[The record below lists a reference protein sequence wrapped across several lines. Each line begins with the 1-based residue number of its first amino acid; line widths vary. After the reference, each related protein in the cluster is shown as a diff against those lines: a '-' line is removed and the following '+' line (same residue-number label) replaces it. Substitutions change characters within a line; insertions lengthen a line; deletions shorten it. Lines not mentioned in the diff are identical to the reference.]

1 MWTIKYSPDPLCPS
15 HRGED
20 GMRSA
25 IATCSAEILTF
36 LAAAG
41 ASSSQSPSPYDA
53 FLEGGRMAGVAL
65 ADRVARSIADVIV
78 SPSSSKTLSEV
89 SCTNVV
95 TIEPLYK
102 MLSSVDPHRRL
113 SAAARHHLK
122 RSMTRKIGNGGSK
135 GSGGKISKNTFP
147 PYLFERT
154 DVYCEEDQLFV
165 SVRVI
170 IETEHKG
177 VSGGDGVNT
186 EGVACG
192 ASFSSSI
199 DTFKE
204 EFLAE
209 ILGRVTDD
217 AITGVL
223 RHVATAVFQERLRGQ
238 LSTSLEAVAFV
249 ADGSILPRRSGAS
262 SMPMA
267 SPPALPFKAPESRM
281 RKQVVVEMGNL
292 CDYLDLDES
301 VSSVDGTTVCL
312 TGLVIPHGVTLIVGG
327 GYHGKSTLLR
337 CIASGIYNKIPG
349 DGREFSVTVR
359 DAVTV
364 RAEDGRYVNNCN
376 VSAFISNLPT
386 PPGVAKT
393 IDTSKFCTRE
403 ASGSTSQA
411 SNVSEAIEM
420 GASAMLVDEDVSA
433 ANFMARDG
441 RMRSLVMDESITP
454 LLYRVN
460 GIYDSLGIS
469 TVVVVGGVGDWL
481 DVPHQVVKLDKYLV
495 YDATAKAQS
504 VSRQFSH
511 GHVQYAGRGVVHR
524 LNWDKK
530 GTPNQRKPV
539 TDHPFHNARV
549 SLMDGGGRI
558 CLTGEEGSE
567 MSVDYEND
575 DEDFGVIDM
584 ARCEQ
589 LFGRS
594 EQLYGAG
601 LCVAWIIEH
610 SKSHPDLGLRAL
622 LDALDN
628 ELDRAGGMKGLLASL
643 PESKEDVLECLGY
656 ASRPR
661 RYEVAMALTRMRG
674 ICFDEIPN
682 VDDGSE
688 EEAARKAEERKKALA
703 ELWANRRKKARER

>member
-1 MWTIKYSPDPLCPS
+1 MWAIKYSPDPLCPS

-20 GMRSA
+20 GIRST
-25 IATCSAEILTF
+25 IATCSADISAF
-36 LAAAG
+36 LSA
-41 ASSSQSPSPYDA
+41 ASSHSFDA
-53 FLEGGRMAGVAL
+53 FLEGGRIAKVAL
-65 ADRVARSIADVIV
+65 ADRVARSVADVIAP
-78 SPSSSKTLSEV
+78 PSSSKTLSEAK
-89 SCTNVV
+89 CTNVV

-102 MLSSVDPHRRL
+102 MMSSVDPHRRL

-122 RSMTRKIGNGGSK
+122 RSMTRKIGSGGGGS
-135 GSGGKISKNTFP
+135 SSNTSKNTFP
-147 PYLFERT
+147 PYMFERT
-154 DVYCEEDQLFV
+154 DVCCGEDDTLCV
-165 SVRVI
+165 SLRVI
-170 IETEHKG
+170 TETEHKENA
-177 VSGGDGVNT
+177 GDDVDMDDAT
-186 EGVACG
+186 
-192 ASFSSSI
+192 SSSSV
-199 DTFKE
+199 DTFKKDLLTE
-204 EFLAE
+204 V
-209 ILGRVTDD
+209 LGQVTDH
-217 AITGVL
+217 ATNGVL
-223 RHVATAVFQERLRGQ
+223 CHVATAVFQERLRGQ
-238 LSTSLEAVAFV
+238 LSTALEAVAFV

-281 RKQVVVEMGNL
+281 RKQVAVDMGKL
-292 CDYLDLDES
+292 CEYLQLDKT
-301 VSSVDGTTVCL
+301 VSSVDGTMVTL

-337 CIASGIYNKIPG
+337 CIASGVYDKIPG

-359 DAVTV
+359 DAVAV

-386 PPGVAKT
+386 PPGVDKT

-481 DVPHQVVKLDKYLV
+481 DVPHQVVKLDKYLI

-567 MSVDYEND
+567 MSVNYDDDD

-584 ARCEQ
+584 TRCEQ

-601 LCVAWIIEH
+601 LCVAWIIGY

-628 ELDRAGGMKGLLASL
+628 ELDRSGGMKGLLASL

-688 EEAARKAEERKKALA
+688 EEARRKAEERKAALA
-703 ELWANRRKKARER
+703 ELWANRRKKAREG

>member
-1 MWTIKYSPDPLCPS
+1 MWAIKYSPDPLCPS

-20 GMRSA
+20 GIRST
-25 IATCSAEILTF
+25 IATCSADISAF
-36 LAAAG
+36 LSA
-41 ASSSQSPSPYDA
+41 ASSHSFDA
-53 FLEGGRMAGVAL
+53 FLEGGRIAKVAL
-65 ADRVARSIADVIV
+65 ADRVARSVADVIAP
-78 SPSSSKTLSEV
+78 PSSSKTLSEAK
-89 SCTNVV
+89 CTNVV

-102 MLSSVDPHRRL
+102 MMSSVDPHRRL

-122 RSMTRKIGNGGSK
+122 RSMTRKIGSGGGGS
-135 GSGGKISKNTFP
+135 SSNTSKNTFP
-147 PYLFERT
+147 PYMFERT
-154 DVYCEEDQLFV
+154 DVCCGEDDTLCV
-165 SVRVI
+165 SLRVI
-170 IETEHKG
+170 TETEYKENA
-177 VSGGDGVNT
+177 GDYVDMDDAT
-186 EGVACG
+186 
-192 ASFSSSI
+192 SSTV
-199 DTFKE
+199 DTFKKD
-204 EFLAE
+204 FLAE
-209 ILGRVTDD
+209 VLGQVTDH
-217 AITGVL
+217 ATNGVL
-223 RHVATAVFQERLRGQ
+223 CHVATAVFQERLRGQ
-238 LSTSLEAVAFV
+238 LSTALEAVAFV

-281 RKQVVVEMGNL
+281 RKQVAVDMGKL
-292 CDYLDLDES
+292 CEYLQLDKT
-301 VSSVDGTTVCL
+301 VSSVDGTTVTL

-337 CIASGIYNKIPG
+337 CIASGVYDKIPG

-359 DAVTV
+359 DAVAV

-376 VSAFISNLPT
+376 VSAFISNLPS
-386 PPGVAKT
+386 PPGVDKT

-481 DVPHQVVKLDKYLV
+481 DVPHQVVKLDKYLI

-567 MSVDYEND
+567 MSVDYDDDD

-584 ARCEQ
+584 TRCEQ

-601 LCVAWIIEH
+601 LCVAWIIGY

-628 ELDRAGGMKGLLASL
+628 ELDRSGGMKGLLASL

-688 EEAARKAEERKKALA
+688 EEARRKAEERKAALA
-703 ELWANRRKKARER
+703 ELWANRRKKAREG

>member
-1 MWTIKYSPDPLCPS
+1 MWAIKYSPDPLCPS

-20 GMRSA
+20 GIRST
-25 IATCSAEILTF
+25 IATCSADISAF
-36 LAAAG
+36 LSA
-41 ASSSQSPSPYDA
+41 ASSHSFDA
-53 FLEGGRMAGVAL
+53 FLEGGRIAKVAL
-65 ADRVARSIADVIV
+65 ADRVARSVADVIAP
-78 SPSSSKTLSEV
+78 PSSSKTLSEAK
-89 SCTNVV
+89 CTNVV

-102 MLSSVDPHRRL
+102 MMSSVDPHRRL

-122 RSMTRKIGNGGSK
+122 RSMTRKIGSGGGGS
-135 GSGGKISKNTFP
+135 SSNTSKNTFP
-147 PYLFERT
+147 PYMFERT
-154 DVYCEEDQLFV
+154 DVCCGEDDTLCV
-165 SVRVI
+165 SLRVI
-170 IETEHKG
+170 TETEHKENA
-177 VSGGDGVNT
+177 GDDVDMDDAT
-186 EGVACG
+186 
-192 ASFSSSI
+192 SSSV
-199 DTFKE
+199 DTFKK
-204 EFLAE
+204 EFLTE
-209 ILGRVTDD
+209 VLGRVTDH
-217 AITGVL
+217 ATNGVL
-223 RHVATAVFQERLRGQ
+223 CHVATAVFQERLRGQ
-238 LSTSLEAVAFV
+238 LSTALEAVAFV

-281 RKQVVVEMGNL
+281 RKQVAVDMGKL
-292 CDYLDLDES
+292 CEYLQLDKT
-301 VSSVDGTTVCL
+301 VSSVDGTTVTL

-337 CIASGIYNKIPG
+337 CIASGVYDKIPG

-359 DAVTV
+359 DAVAV

-386 PPGVAKT
+386 PPGVDKT

-481 DVPHQVVKLDKYLV
+481 AVPHQVVKLDKYLI

-549 SLMDGGGRI
+549 SLMGGGGRI

-567 MSVDYEND
+567 MSVDYDDDD

-584 ARCEQ
+584 TRCEQ

-601 LCVAWIIEH
+601 LCVAWIIGY
-610 SKSHPDLGLRAL
+610 SKSHPDLGLGAL

-628 ELDRAGGMKGLLASL
+628 ELDRSGGMKGLLASL

-682 VDDGSE
+682 IDDGSE
-688 EEAARKAEERKKALA
+688 EEARRKAEERKAALA
-703 ELWANRRKKARER
+703 ELWANRRKKAREG

>member
-1 MWTIKYSPDPLCPS
+1 MWAIKYSPDPLCPS

-20 GMRSA
+20 GIRST
-25 IATCSAEILTF
+25 IATCSADISAF
-36 LAAAG
+36 LSA
-41 ASSSQSPSPYDA
+41 ASSHSFDA
-53 FLEGGRMAGVAL
+53 FLEGGRIAKVAL
-65 ADRVARSIADVIV
+65 ADRVARSVADVIAP
-78 SPSSSKTLSEV
+78 PSSSKTLSEAK
-89 SCTNVV
+89 CTNVV

-102 MLSSVDPHRRL
+102 MMSSVDPHRRL

-122 RSMTRKIGNGGSK
+122 RSMTRKIGSGGGGS
-135 GSGGKISKNTFP
+135 SSNTSKNTFP
-147 PYLFERT
+147 PYMFERT
-154 DVYCEEDQLFV
+154 DVCCGEDDTICV
-165 SVRVI
+165 SLRVI
-170 IETEHKG
+170 TETEHKENA
-177 VSGGDGVNT
+177 GDDVDMDDAT
-186 EGVACG
+186 
-192 ASFSSSI
+192 SSSV
-199 DTFKE
+199 DTFKKDLLTE
-204 EFLAE
+204 V
-209 ILGRVTDD
+209 LGQVTDH
-217 AITGVL
+217 ATNGVL
-223 RHVATAVFQERLRGQ
+223 CHVATAVFQERLRGQ
-238 LSTSLEAVAFV
+238 LSTALEAVAFV

-281 RKQVVVEMGNL
+281 RKQVAVDMGKL
-292 CDYLDLDES
+292 CEYLQLDKT
-301 VSSVDGTTVCL
+301 VSSVDGTMVTL

-337 CIASGIYNKIPG
+337 CIASGVYDKIPG

-359 DAVTV
+359 DAVAV

-386 PPGVAKT
+386 PPGVDKI

-481 DVPHQVVKLDKYLV
+481 DVPHQVVKLDKYLI

-567 MSVDYEND
+567 MSVNYDDDD

-584 ARCEQ
+584 TRCEQ

-601 LCVAWIIEH
+601 LCVAWIIGY

-628 ELDRAGGMKGLLASL
+628 ELDRSGGMKGLLASL

-688 EEAARKAEERKKALA
+688 EEARRKAEERKAALA
-703 ELWANRRKKARER
+703 ELWANRRKKAREG

>member
-1 MWTIKYSPDPLCPS
+1 MWAIKYSPDPLCPS

-20 GMRSA
+20 GIRST
-25 IATCSAEILTF
+25 IATCSADISAF
-36 LAAAG
+36 LSA
-41 ASSSQSPSPYDA
+41 ASSHSFDA
-53 FLEGGRMAGVAL
+53 FLEGGRIAKVAL
-65 ADRVARSIADVIV
+65 ADRVARSVADVIAP
-78 SPSSSKTLSEV
+78 PSSSKTLSEAK
-89 SCTNVV
+89 CTNVV

-102 MLSSVDPHRRL
+102 MMSSVDPHRRL

-122 RSMTRKIGNGGSK
+122 RSMTRKIGSGGGGS
-135 GSGGKISKNTFP
+135 SSNTSKNTFP
-147 PYLFERT
+147 PYMFERT
-154 DVYCEEDQLFV
+154 DVCCGEDDTICV
-165 SVRVI
+165 SLRVI
-170 IETEHKG
+170 TETEHKENA
-177 VSGGDGVNT
+177 GDDVDMDDAT
-186 EGVACG
+186 
-192 ASFSSSI
+192 SSSSV
-199 DTFKE
+199 DTFKKDLLTE
-204 EFLAE
+204 V
-209 ILGRVTDD
+209 LGQVTDH
-217 AITGVL
+217 ATNGVL
-223 RHVATAVFQERLRGQ
+223 CHVATAVFQERLRGQ
-238 LSTSLEAVAFV
+238 LSTALEAVAFV

-281 RKQVVVEMGNL
+281 RKQVAVDMGKL
-292 CDYLDLDES
+292 CEYLQLDKT
-301 VSSVDGTTVCL
+301 VSSVDGTMVTL

-337 CIASGIYNKIPG
+337 CIASGVYDKIPG

-359 DAVTV
+359 DAVAV

-386 PPGVAKT
+386 PPGVDKT

-481 DVPHQVVKLDKYLV
+481 DVPHQVVKLDKYLI

-567 MSVDYEND
+567 MSVNYDDDD

-584 ARCEQ
+584 TRCEQ

-601 LCVAWIIEH
+601 LCVAWIIGY

-628 ELDRAGGMKGLLASL
+628 ELDRSGGMKGLLASL

-688 EEAARKAEERKKALA
+688 EEARRKAEERKAALA
-703 ELWANRRKKARER
+703 ELWANRRKKAREG

>member
-1 MWTIKYSPDPLCPS
+1 MWAIKYSPDPLCPS

-20 GMRSA
+20 GIRST
-25 IATCSAEILTF
+25 IATCSADISAF
-36 LAAAG
+36 LSA
-41 ASSSQSPSPYDA
+41 ASSHSFDA
-53 FLEGGRMAGVAL
+53 FLEGGRIAKVAL
-65 ADRVARSIADVIV
+65 ADRVARSVADVIAP
-78 SPSSSKTLSEV
+78 PSSSKTLSEAK
-89 SCTNVV
+89 CTNVV

-102 MLSSVDPHRRL
+102 MMSSVDPHRRL

-122 RSMTRKIGNGGSK
+122 RSMTRKIGSGGGGS
-135 GSGGKISKNTFP
+135 SSNTSKNTFP
-147 PYLFERT
+147 PYMFERT
-154 DVYCEEDQLFV
+154 DVCCGEDDTLCV
-165 SVRVI
+165 SLRVI
-170 IETEHKG
+170 TETEHKENA
-177 VSGGDGVNT
+177 GDDVDMDDAT
-186 EGVACG
+186 
-192 ASFSSSI
+192 SSSV
-199 DTFKE
+199 DTFKK
-204 EFLAE
+204 EFLTE
-209 ILGRVTDD
+209 VLGRVTDH
-217 AITGVL
+217 ATNGVL
-223 RHVATAVFQERLRGQ
+223 CHVATAVFQERLRGQ
-238 LSTSLEAVAFV
+238 LSTALEAVAFV

-281 RKQVVVEMGNL
+281 RKQVAVDMGKL
-292 CDYLDLDES
+292 CEYLQLDKT
-301 VSSVDGTTVCL
+301 VSSVDGTTVTL

-337 CIASGIYNKIPG
+337 CIASGVYDKIPG

-359 DAVTV
+359 DAVAV

-386 PPGVAKT
+386 PPGVDKT

-481 DVPHQVVKLDKYLV
+481 DVPHQVVKLDKYLI

-549 SLMDGGGRI
+549 TLMDGGGRI

-567 MSVDYEND
+567 MSVDYGDDD

-584 ARCEQ
+584 TRCEQ

-601 LCVAWIIEH
+601 LCVAWIIGY

-628 ELDRAGGMKGLLASL
+628 ELDRSGGMKGLLASL

-682 VDDGSE
+682 IDDGSE
-688 EEAARKAEERKKALA
+688 EEARRKAEERKAALA
-703 ELWANRRKKARER
+703 ELWANRRKKAREG

>member
-1 MWTIKYSPDPLCPS
+1 MWAIKYSPDPLCPS

-20 GMRSA
+20 GIRST
-25 IATCSAEILTF
+25 IATCSADISAF
-36 LAAAG
+36 LSA
-41 ASSSQSPSPYDA
+41 ASSHSFDA
-53 FLEGGRMAGVAL
+53 FLEGGRIAKVAL
-65 ADRVARSIADVIV
+65 ADRVARSVADVIAP
-78 SPSSSKTLSEV
+78 PSSSKTLSEAK
-89 SCTNVV
+89 CTNVV

-102 MLSSVDPHRRL
+102 MMSSVDPHRRL

-122 RSMTRKIGNGGSK
+122 RSMTRKIGSGGGGS
-135 GSGGKISKNTFP
+135 SSNTSKNTFP
-147 PYLFERT
+147 PYMFERT
-154 DVYCEEDQLFV
+154 DVCCGEDDTLCV
-165 SVRVI
+165 SLRVI
-170 IETEHKG
+170 TETEYKENA
-177 VSGGDGVNT
+177 GDYVDMDDAT
-186 EGVACG
+186 
-192 ASFSSSI
+192 SSTV
-199 DTFKE
+199 DTFKKD
-204 EFLAE
+204 FLAE
-209 ILGRVTDD
+209 VLGQVTDH
-217 AITGVL
+217 ATNGVL
-223 RHVATAVFQERLRGQ
+223 CHVATAVFQERLRGQ
-238 LSTSLEAVAFV
+238 LSTALEAVAFV

-281 RKQVVVEMGNL
+281 RKQVAVDMGKL
-292 CDYLDLDES
+292 CEYLQLDKT
-301 VSSVDGTTVCL
+301 VSSVDGTMVTL

-337 CIASGIYNKIPG
+337 CIASGVYDKIPG

-359 DAVTV
+359 DAVAV

-376 VSAFISNLPT
+376 VSAFISNLPS
-386 PPGVAKT
+386 PPGVDKT

-481 DVPHQVVKLDKYLV
+481 DVPHQVVKLDKYLI

-567 MSVDYEND
+567 MSVDYDDDD

-584 ARCEQ
+584 TRCEQ

-601 LCVAWIIEH
+601 LCVAWIIGY

-628 ELDRAGGMKGLLASL
+628 ELDRSGGMKGLLASL

-688 EEAARKAEERKKALA
+688 EEARRKAEERKAALA
-703 ELWANRRKKARER
+703 ELWANRRKKAREG

>member
-1 MWTIKYSPDPLCPS
+1 
-15 HRGED
+15 
-20 GMRSA
+20 
-25 IATCSAEILTF
+25 
-36 LAAAG
+36 
-41 ASSSQSPSPYDA
+41 
-53 FLEGGRMAGVAL
+53 MAKVAL
-65 ADRVARSIADVIV
+65 ADRVARSIADIIV
-78 SPSSSKTLSEV
+78 SPSSSKTLSETN
-89 SCTNVV
+89 CTNVV

-102 MLSSVDPHRRL
+102 MLSTVDPHRRL

-122 RSMTRKIGNGGSK
+122 RSMTRKIGNGGGGN
-135 GSGGKISKNTFP
+135 GSSGKISKNTFP
-147 PYLFERT
+147 PYMLERT
-154 DVYCEEDQLFV
+154 DVSCEEDRLCV

-170 IETEHKG
+170 IETQHKENTQN
-177 VSGGDGVNT
+177 GDDVT
-186 EGVACG
+186 MEDAA
-192 ASFSSSI
+192 ASSAASSI

-204 EFLAE
+204 EFLTE
-209 ILGRVTDD
+209 ILGQVTDD
-217 AITGVL
+217 AISGAL

-238 LSTSLEAVAFV
+238 LSTTLKAVAFV

-281 RKQVVVEMGNL
+281 RKQVAVDMGSL
-292 CDYLDLDES
+292 CKYLELDES
-301 VSSVDGTTVCL
+301 VSSLDGTTVHL
-312 TGLVIPHGVTLIVGG
+312 TGLIIPHGVTLIVGG

-337 CIASGIYNKIPG
+337 CIASGVYDKIPG

-386 PPGVAKT
+386 PPGVEKT

-567 MSVDYEND
+567 MSVDYDND

-584 ARCEQ
+584 TRCEQ

-601 LCVAWIIEH
+601 LCVAWIIGH
-610 SKSHPDLGLRAL
+610 SKSHPELGLRAL
-622 LDALDN
+622 LDALDE
-628 ELDRAGGMKGLLASL
+628 ELDRSGGMKGVLASL
-643 PESKEDVLECLGY
+643 PESKTDVFECLGY

-674 ICFDEIPN
+674 ICFDEIPH

-703 ELWANRRKKARER
+703 ELWANRRKKAREG

>member
-1 MWTIKYSPDPLCPS
+1 MWAIKYSPDPLCPS

-20 GMRSA
+20 GIRST
-25 IATCSAEILTF
+25 IATCSADISAF
-36 LAAAG
+36 LSA
-41 ASSSQSPSPYDA
+41 ASSHSFDA
-53 FLEGGRMAGVAL
+53 FLEGGRIAKVAL
-65 ADRVARSIADVIV
+65 ADRVARSVADVIAP
-78 SPSSSKTLSEV
+78 PSSSKTLSEAK
-89 SCTNVV
+89 CTNVV

-102 MLSSVDPHRRL
+102 MMSSVDPHRRL

-122 RSMTRKIGNGGSK
+122 RSMTRKIGSGGGGS
-135 GSGGKISKNTFP
+135 SSNTSKNTFP
-147 PYLFERT
+147 PYMFERT
-154 DVYCEEDQLFV
+154 DVCCGEDDTLCV
-165 SVRVI
+165 SLRVI
-170 IETEHKG
+170 TETEYKENA
-177 VSGGDGVNT
+177 GDYVDMDDAT
-186 EGVACG
+186 
-192 ASFSSSI
+192 SSTV
-199 DTFKE
+199 DTFKKD
-204 EFLAE
+204 FLAE
-209 ILGRVTDD
+209 VLGQVTDH
-217 AITGVL
+217 ATNGVL
-223 RHVATAVFQERLRGQ
+223 CHVATAVFQERLRGQ
-238 LSTSLEAVAFV
+238 LSTALEAVAFV

-281 RKQVVVEMGNL
+281 RKQVAVDMGKL
-292 CDYLDLDES
+292 CEYLQLDKT
-301 VSSVDGTTVCL
+301 VSSVDGTTVTL

-337 CIASGIYNKIPG
+337 CIASGVYDKIPG

-359 DAVTV
+359 DAVAV

-386 PPGVAKT
+386 PPGVDKT

-481 DVPHQVVKLDKYLV
+481 DVPHQVVKLDKYLI

-567 MSVDYEND
+567 MSVDYDDDD

-584 ARCEQ
+584 TRCEQ

-601 LCVAWIIEH
+601 LCVAWIIGY

-628 ELDRAGGMKGLLASL
+628 ELDRSGGMKGLLASL

-688 EEAARKAEERKKALA
+688 EEARRKAEERKAALA
-703 ELWANRRKKARER
+703 ELWANRRKKAREG

>member
-1 MWTIKYSPDPLCPS
+1 MWAIKYSPDPLCPS

-20 GMRSA
+20 GIRST
-25 IATCSAEILTF
+25 IATCSADISAF
-36 LAAAG
+36 LSA
-41 ASSSQSPSPYDA
+41 ASSHSFDA
-53 FLEGGRMAGVAL
+53 FLEGGRIAKVAL
-65 ADRVARSIADVIV
+65 ADRVARSVADVIAP
-78 SPSSSKTLSEV
+78 PSSSKTLSEAK
-89 SCTNVV
+89 CTNVV

-102 MLSSVDPHRRL
+102 MMSSVDPHRRL

-122 RSMTRKIGNGGSK
+122 RSMTRKIGSGGGGS
-135 GSGGKISKNTFP
+135 SSNTSKNTFP
-147 PYLFERT
+147 PYMFERT
-154 DVYCEEDQLFV
+154 DVCCGEDDTLCV
-165 SVRVI
+165 SLRVI
-170 IETEHKG
+170 TETEYKENA
-177 VSGGDGVNT
+177 GDYVDMDDAT
-186 EGVACG
+186 
-192 ASFSSSI
+192 SSTV
-199 DTFKE
+199 DTFKKD
-204 EFLAE
+204 FLAE
-209 ILGRVTDD
+209 VLGQVTDH
-217 AITGVL
+217 ATNGVL
-223 RHVATAVFQERLRGQ
+223 CHVATAVFQERLRGQ
-238 LSTSLEAVAFV
+238 LSTALEAVAFV

-281 RKQVVVEMGNL
+281 RKQVAVDMGKL
-292 CDYLDLDES
+292 CEYLQLDKT
-301 VSSVDGTTVCL
+301 VSSVDGTMVTL

-337 CIASGIYNKIPG
+337 CIASGVYDKIPG

-359 DAVTV
+359 DAVAV

-386 PPGVAKT
+386 PPGVDKI

-481 DVPHQVVKLDKYLV
+481 DVPHQVVKLDKYLI

-567 MSVDYEND
+567 MSVDYDDDD

-601 LCVAWIIEH
+601 LCVAWIIGY

-628 ELDRAGGMKGLLASL
+628 ELDRSGGMKGLLASL

-688 EEAARKAEERKKALA
+688 EEARRKAEERKAALA
-703 ELWANRRKKARER
+703 ELWANRRKKAREG

>member
-1 MWTIKYSPDPLCPS
+1 MWAIKYSPDPLCPS

-20 GMRSA
+20 GIRST
-25 IATCSAEILTF
+25 IATCSADISAF
-36 LAAAG
+36 LSA
-41 ASSSQSPSPYDA
+41 ASSHSFDA
-53 FLEGGRMAGVAL
+53 FLEGGRIAKVAL
-65 ADRVARSIADVIV
+65 ADRVARSVADVIAP
-78 SPSSSKTLSEV
+78 PSSSKTLSEAK
-89 SCTNVV
+89 CTNVV

-102 MLSSVDPHRRL
+102 MMSSVDPHRRL

-122 RSMTRKIGNGGSK
+122 RSMTRKIGSGGGGS
-135 GSGGKISKNTFP
+135 SSNTSKNTFP
-147 PYLFERT
+147 PYMFERT
-154 DVYCEEDQLFV
+154 DVCCGEDDTLFV
-165 SVRVI
+165 SLRVI
-170 IETEHKG
+170 TETEHKENA
-177 VSGGDGVNT
+177 GDDVDMDDAT
-186 EGVACG
+186 
-192 ASFSSSI
+192 SSSV
-199 DTFKE
+199 DTFKKDLLTE
-204 EFLAE
+204 V
-209 ILGRVTDD
+209 LGQVTDH
-217 AITGVL
+217 ATNGVL
-223 RHVATAVFQERLRGQ
+223 CHVATAVFQERLRGQ
-238 LSTSLEAVAFV
+238 LSTALEAVAFV

-281 RKQVVVEMGNL
+281 RKQVAVDMGKL
-292 CDYLDLDES
+292 CEYLQLDKT
-301 VSSVDGTTVCL
+301 VSSVDGTMVTL

-337 CIASGIYNKIPG
+337 CIASGVYDKIPG

-359 DAVTV
+359 DAVAV

-376 VSAFISNLPT
+376 VSAFISNLPS
-386 PPGVAKT
+386 PPGVDKT

-481 DVPHQVVKLDKYLV
+481 DVPHQVVKLDKYLI

-567 MSVDYEND
+567 MSVDYDDDD

-584 ARCEQ
+584 TRCEQ

-601 LCVAWIIEH
+601 LCVAWIIGY

-628 ELDRAGGMKGLLASL
+628 ELDRSGGMKGLLASL

-688 EEAARKAEERKKALA
+688 EEARRKAEERKAALA
-703 ELWANRRKKARER
+703 ELWANRRKKAREG

>member
-1 MWTIKYSPDPLCPS
+1 MWAIKYSPDPLCPS

-20 GMRSA
+20 GIRST
-25 IATCSAEILTF
+25 IATCSADISAF
-36 LAAAG
+36 LSA
-41 ASSSQSPSPYDA
+41 ASSHSFDA
-53 FLEGGRMAGVAL
+53 FLEGGRIAKVAL
-65 ADRVARSIADVIV
+65 ADRVARSVADVIAP
-78 SPSSSKTLSEV
+78 PSSSKTLSEAK
-89 SCTNVV
+89 CTNVV

-102 MLSSVDPHRRL
+102 MMSSVDPHRRL

-122 RSMTRKIGNGGSK
+122 RSMTRKIGSGGGGS
-135 GSGGKISKNTFP
+135 SSNTSKNTFP
-147 PYLFERT
+147 PYMFERT
-154 DVYCEEDQLFV
+154 DVCCGEDDTICV
-165 SVRVI
+165 SLRVI
-170 IETEHKG
+170 TETEHKENA
-177 VSGGDGVNT
+177 GDDVDMDDAT
-186 EGVACG
+186 
-192 ASFSSSI
+192 SSSSV
-199 DTFKE
+199 DTFKKDLLTE
-204 EFLAE
+204 V
-209 ILGRVTDD
+209 LGQVTDH
-217 AITGVL
+217 ATNGVL
-223 RHVATAVFQERLRGQ
+223 CHVATAVFQERLRGQ
-238 LSTSLEAVAFV
+238 LSTALEAVAFV

-281 RKQVVVEMGNL
+281 RKQVAVDMGKL
-292 CDYLDLDES
+292 CEYLQLDKT
-301 VSSVDGTTVCL
+301 VSSVDGTMVTL

-337 CIASGIYNKIPG
+337 CIASGVYDKIPG

-359 DAVTV
+359 DAVAV

-386 PPGVAKT
+386 PPGVDKI

-481 DVPHQVVKLDKYLV
+481 DVPHQVVKLDKYLI

-567 MSVDYEND
+567 MSVNYDDDD

-601 LCVAWIIEH
+601 LCVAWIIGY

-628 ELDRAGGMKGLLASL
+628 ELDQSGGMKGLLASL

-688 EEAARKAEERKKALA
+688 EEARRKAEERKAALA
-703 ELWANRRKKARER
+703 ELWANRRKKAREG

>member
-1 MWTIKYSPDPLCPS
+1 MWAIKYSPDPLCPS

-20 GMRSA
+20 GIRST
-25 IATCSAEILTF
+25 IATCSADISAF
-36 LAAAG
+36 LSA
-41 ASSSQSPSPYDA
+41 ASSHSFDA
-53 FLEGGRMAGVAL
+53 FLEGGRIAKVAL
-65 ADRVARSIADVIV
+65 ADRVARSVADVIAP
-78 SPSSSKTLSEV
+78 PSSSKTLSEAK
-89 SCTNVV
+89 CTNVV

-102 MLSSVDPHRRL
+102 MMSSVDPHRRL

-122 RSMTRKIGNGGSK
+122 RSMTRKIGSGGGGS
-135 GSGGKISKNTFP
+135 SSNTSKNTFP
-147 PYLFERT
+147 PYMFERT
-154 DVYCEEDQLFV
+154 DVCCGEDDTLFV
-165 SVRVI
+165 SLRVI
-170 IETEHKG
+170 TETEHKENA
-177 VSGGDGVNT
+177 GDDVDMDDAT
-186 EGVACG
+186 
-192 ASFSSSI
+192 SSSV
-199 DTFKE
+199 DTFKKDLLTE
-204 EFLAE
+204 V
-209 ILGRVTDD
+209 LGQVTDH
-217 AITGVL
+217 ATNGIL
-223 RHVATAVFQERLRGQ
+223 CHVATAVFQERLRGQ
-238 LSTSLEAVAFV
+238 LSTALEAVAFV

-281 RKQVVVEMGNL
+281 RKQVAVGMGKL
-292 CDYLDLDES
+292 CEYLQLDKT
-301 VSSVDGTTVCL
+301 VSSVDGTMVTL

-337 CIASGIYNKIPG
+337 CIASGVYDKIPG

-359 DAVTV
+359 DAVAV

-386 PPGVAKT
+386 PPGVDKT

-481 DVPHQVVKLDKYLV
+481 DVPHQVVKLDKYLI

-567 MSVDYEND
+567 MSVDYDDDD

-584 ARCEQ
+584 TRCEQ

-601 LCVAWIIEH
+601 LCVAWIIGY

-628 ELDRAGGMKGLLASL
+628 ELDRSGGMKGLLASL

-688 EEAARKAEERKKALA
+688 EEARRKAEERKAALA
-703 ELWANRRKKARER
+703 ELWANRRKKAREG

>member
-1 MWTIKYSPDPLCPS
+1 MWAIKYSPDPLCPS

-20 GMRSA
+20 GIRST
-25 IATCSAEILTF
+25 IATCSADISAF
-36 LAAAG
+36 LSA
-41 ASSSQSPSPYDA
+41 ASSHSFDA
-53 FLEGGRMAGVAL
+53 FLEGGRIAKVAL
-65 ADRVARSIADVIV
+65 ADRVARSVADVIAP
-78 SPSSSKTLSEV
+78 PSSSKTLSEAK
-89 SCTNVV
+89 CTNVV

-102 MLSSVDPHRRL
+102 MMSSVDPHRRL

-122 RSMTRKIGNGGSK
+122 RSMTRKIGSGGGGS
-135 GSGGKISKNTFP
+135 SSNTSKNTFP
-147 PYLFERT
+147 PYMFERT
-154 DVYCEEDQLFV
+154 DVCCGEDDTICV
-165 SVRVI
+165 SLRVI
-170 IETEHKG
+170 TETEHKENA
-177 VSGGDGVNT
+177 GDDVDMDDAT
-186 EGVACG
+186 
-192 ASFSSSI
+192 SSSV
-199 DTFKE
+199 DTFKKDLLTE
-204 EFLAE
+204 V
-209 ILGRVTDD
+209 LGQVTDH
-217 AITGVL
+217 ATNGVL
-223 RHVATAVFQERLRGQ
+223 CHVATAVFQERLRGQ
-238 LSTSLEAVAFV
+238 LSTALEAVAFV

-281 RKQVVVEMGNL
+281 RKQVAVDMGKL
-292 CDYLDLDES
+292 CEYLQLDKT
-301 VSSVDGTTVCL
+301 VSSVDGTMVTL

-337 CIASGIYNKIPG
+337 CIASGVYDKIPG

-359 DAVTV
+359 DAVAV

-386 PPGVAKT
+386 PPGVDKT

-481 DVPHQVVKLDKYLV
+481 DVPHQVVKLDKYLI

-567 MSVDYEND
+567 MSVNYDDDD

-584 ARCEQ
+584 TRCEQ

-601 LCVAWIIEH
+601 LCVAWIIGY

-628 ELDRAGGMKGLLASL
+628 ELDRSGGMKGLLASL

-688 EEAARKAEERKKALA
+688 EEARRKAEERKAALA
-703 ELWANRRKKARER
+703 ELWANRRKKAREG

>member
-1 MWTIKYSPDPLCPS
+1 MWAIKYSPDPLCPS

-20 GMRSA
+20 GIRST
-25 IATCSAEILTF
+25 IATCSADISAF
-36 LAAAG
+36 LSA
-41 ASSSQSPSPYDA
+41 ASSHSFDA
-53 FLEGGRMAGVAL
+53 FLEGGRIAKVAL
-65 ADRVARSIADVIV
+65 ADRVARSVADVIAP
-78 SPSSSKTLSEV
+78 PSSSKTLSEAK
-89 SCTNVV
+89 CTNVV

-102 MLSSVDPHRRL
+102 MMSSVDPHRRL

-122 RSMTRKIGNGGSK
+122 RSMTRKIGSGGGGS
-135 GSGGKISKNTFP
+135 SSNTSKNTFP
-147 PYLFERT
+147 PYMFERT
-154 DVYCEEDQLFV
+154 DVCCGEDDTLCV
-165 SVRVI
+165 SLRVI
-170 IETEHKG
+170 TETEHKENA
-177 VSGGDGVNT
+177 GDDVDMDDAT
-186 EGVACG
+186 
-192 ASFSSSI
+192 SSSV
-199 DTFKE
+199 DTFKKD
-204 EFLAE
+204 FLTE
-209 ILGRVTDD
+209 VLGQVTDH
-217 AITGVL
+217 ATNGVL
-223 RHVATAVFQERLRGQ
+223 CHVATAVFQERLRGQ
-238 LSTSLEAVAFV
+238 LSTALEAVAFV

-281 RKQVVVEMGNL
+281 RKQVAVDMGKL
-292 CDYLDLDES
+292 CEYLQLDKI
-301 VSSVDGTTVCL
+301 VSSVDGTTVHL
-312 TGLVIPHGVTLIVGG
+312 AGLVIPHGVTLIVGG

-337 CIASGIYNKIPG
+337 CIASGVYDKIPG

-359 DAVTV
+359 DAVAV

-386 PPGVAKT
+386 PPGVDKT

-481 DVPHQVVKLDKYLV
+481 DVPHQVVKLDKYLI

-549 SLMDGGGRI
+549 TLMDGGGRI

-567 MSVDYEND
+567 MSVDYGDDD

-584 ARCEQ
+584 TRCEQ

-601 LCVAWIIEH
+601 LCVAWIIGY

-628 ELDRAGGMKGLLASL
+628 ELDRSGGMKGLLASL

-688 EEAARKAEERKKALA
+688 EEARRKAEERKAALA
-703 ELWANRRKKARER
+703 ELWANRRKKAREG

>member
-1 MWTIKYSPDPLCPS
+1 MWTVTYSSDPLCPS
-15 HRGED
+15 IRGED
-20 GMRSA
+20 GIRSE
-25 IATCSAEILTF
+25 IATCTVDIKTF
-36 LAAAG
+36 LADD
-41 ASSSQSPSPYDA
+41 SSSYDA
-53 FLEGGRMAGVAL
+53 FLEGGRVAEVAL
-65 ADRVARSIADVIV
+65 SDKLARSVAEIIV
-78 SPSSSKTLSEV
+78 PSSSSKTISVEANC
-89 SCTNVV
+89 SHTM

-102 MLSSVDPHRRL
+102 MLSTVDPHRKL
-113 SAAARHHLK
+113 NAAARHHLK
-122 RSMTRKIGNGGSK
+122 RSMTRKIGNGSK
-135 GSGGKISKNTFP
+135 KSSNNTFP
-147 PYLFERT
+147 PYMFERT
-154 DVYCEEDQLFV
+154 DVWCENGKLLV
-165 SVRVI
+165 TLRI
-170 IETEHKG
+170 IVETEHSLTSIDESANNDDVDMSDAENDTTIEQAKDAFITHALDQ
-177 VSGGDGVNT
+177 VSGD
-186 EGVACG
+186 A
-192 ASFSSSI
+192 
-199 DTFKE
+199 
-204 EFLAE
+204 
-209 ILGRVTDD
+209 LG
-217 AITGVL
+217 GVL
-223 RHVATAVFQERLRGQ
+223 RHVATATFQDRLRAQ
-238 LSTSLEAVAFV
+238 LSSIEAVAFV

-281 RKQVVVEMGNL
+281 RKEVSVEMGKL
-292 CDYLDLDES
+292 CNFLKLNKGAS
-301 VSSVDGTTVCL
+301 PSNGSTIVTV

-337 CIASGIYNKIPG
+337 CIASGVYDKIPG

-359 DAVTV
+359 SAVTV
-364 RAEDGRYVNNCN
+364 RAEDGRYVNSCN

-386 PPGVAKT
+386 PPGVSKT
-393 IDTSKFCTRE
+393 VDTTKFSTRE

-481 DVPHQVVKLDKYLV
+481 DVPHQVVKLDKYLI
-495 YDATAKAQS
+495 YDATEKAQS

-530 GTPNQRKPV
+530 GMPNQRRPV

-567 MSVDYEND
+567 MSVDYENED
-575 DEDFGVIDM
+575 DDFGVIDM
-584 ARCEQ
+584 TRCEQ

-594 EQLYGAG
+594 EQLYGCG
-601 LCVAWIIEH
+601 LCVAWIIGH
-610 SKSHPDLGLRAL
+610 SKSHPNLGLRGL

-628 ELDRAGGMKGLLASL
+628 ELDRSGGMKGLLASL

-674 ICFDEIPN
+674 ICFDDIPYE
-682 VDDGSE
+682 DDGSE

-703 ELWANRRKKARER
+703 DLWANRRKKAKET

>member
-1 MWTIKYSPDPLCPS
+1 MWAIKYSPDPLCPS

-20 GMRSA
+20 GIRST
-25 IATCSAEILTF
+25 IATCSADISAF
-36 LAAAG
+36 LSA
-41 ASSSQSPSPYDA
+41 ASSHSFDA
-53 FLEGGRMAGVAL
+53 FLEGGRIAKVAL
-65 ADRVARSIADVIV
+65 ADRVARSVADVIAP
-78 SPSSSKTLSEV
+78 PSSSKTLSEAK
-89 SCTNVV
+89 CTNVV

-102 MLSSVDPHRRL
+102 MMSSVDPHRRL

-122 RSMTRKIGNGGSK
+122 RSMTRKIGSGGGGS
-135 GSGGKISKNTFP
+135 SSNTSKNTFP
-147 PYLFERT
+147 PYMFERT
-154 DVYCEEDQLFV
+154 DVCCGEDDTLCV
-165 SVRVI
+165 SLRVI
-170 IETEHKG
+170 TETEHKENA
-177 VSGGDGVNT
+177 GDDVDMDDAT
-186 EGVACG
+186 
-192 ASFSSSI
+192 SSSV
-199 DTFKE
+199 DTFKKD
-204 EFLAE
+204 FLTE
-209 ILGRVTDD
+209 VLGQVTDH
-217 AITGVL
+217 TTNGVL
-223 RHVATAVFQERLRGQ
+223 CHVATAVFQERLRGQ
-238 LSTSLEAVAFV
+238 LSTALEAVAFV

-281 RKQVVVEMGNL
+281 RKQVAVDMGKL
-292 CDYLDLDES
+292 CEYLQLDNI
-301 VSSVDGTTVCL
+301 VSSVDGTTVHL

-337 CIASGIYNKIPG
+337 CIASGVYDKIPG

-359 DAVTV
+359 DAVAV

-386 PPGVAKT
+386 PPGVDKT

-481 DVPHQVVKLDKYLV
+481 DVPHQVVKLDKYLI

-549 SLMDGGGRI
+549 TLMDGGGRI

-567 MSVDYEND
+567 MSVDYGDDD

-584 ARCEQ
+584 TRCEQ

-601 LCVAWIIEH
+601 LCVAWIIGY

-628 ELDRAGGMKGLLASL
+628 ELDRSGGMKGLLASL

-688 EEAARKAEERKKALA
+688 EEARRKAEERKAALA
-703 ELWANRRKKARER
+703 ELWANRRKKAREG

>member
-1 MWTIKYSPDPLCPS
+1 MWAIKYSPDPLCPS

-20 GMRSA
+20 GIRST
-25 IATCSAEILTF
+25 IATCSADISAF
-36 LAAAG
+36 LSA
-41 ASSSQSPSPYDA
+41 ASSHSFDA
-53 FLEGGRMAGVAL
+53 FLEGGRIAKVAL
-65 ADRVARSIADVIV
+65 ADRVARSVADVIAP
-78 SPSSSKTLSEV
+78 PSSSKTLSEAK
-89 SCTNVV
+89 CTNVV

-102 MLSSVDPHRRL
+102 MMSSVDPHRRL

-122 RSMTRKIGNGGSK
+122 RSMTRKIGSGGGGS
-135 GSGGKISKNTFP
+135 SSNTSKNTFP
-147 PYLFERT
+147 PYMFERT
-154 DVYCEEDQLFV
+154 DVCCGEDDTLCV
-165 SVRVI
+165 SLRVI
-170 IETEHKG
+170 TETEHKENA
-177 VSGGDGVNT
+177 GDYVDMDDAT
-186 EGVACG
+186 
-192 ASFSSSI
+192 SSSV
-199 DTFKE
+199 DTFKKD
-204 EFLAE
+204 FLTE
-209 ILGRVTDD
+209 VLGQVTDH
-217 AITGVL
+217 ATNGVL
-223 RHVATAVFQERLRGQ
+223 CHVATAVFQERLRGQ
-238 LSTSLEAVAFV
+238 LSTALEAVAFV

-281 RKQVVVEMGNL
+281 RKQVAVDMGKL
-292 CDYLDLDES
+292 CEYLQLDKI
-301 VSSVDGTTVCL
+301 VSSVDGTTVHL

-337 CIASGIYNKIPG
+337 CIASGVYDKIPG

-359 DAVTV
+359 DAVAV

-386 PPGVAKT
+386 PPGVDKT

-481 DVPHQVVKLDKYLV
+481 DVPHQVVKLDKYLI

-549 SLMDGGGRI
+549 TLMDGGGRI

-567 MSVDYEND
+567 MSVDYGDDD

-584 ARCEQ
+584 TRCEQ

-601 LCVAWIIEH
+601 LCVAWIIGY

-628 ELDRAGGMKGLLASL
+628 ELDRSGGMKGLLASL

-688 EEAARKAEERKKALA
+688 EEARRKAEERKAALA
-703 ELWANRRKKARER
+703 ELWANRRKKAREG